1 VRRFPTLIP
10 CLCIEYRREAGSLG
24 WLDSSVNDE
33 GMYDIVA
40 GCSGLVNHIAENE
53 TPFDWKW
60 LNQVRREY
68 ILGLLNIKV
77 PRNLDT
83 IGSSNKVRR
92 DSFRELEF
100 KLTRSLHASKTCV

>member
-40 GCSGLVNHIAENE
+40 GCPGLLNYITEQK

-77 PRNLDT
+77 PRNLNT
-83 IGSSNKVRR
+83 IGNSKVRR
-92 DSFRELEF
+92 DLFRELEF
-100 KLTRSLHASKTCV
+100 KLTRSLHASETRV